1 MRSVTVTADTEV
13 LVVEFRVTVGLGQDT
28 VDTAVLDAR
37 AAALQRQLTD
47 VPGAGSGPVAV
58 VVDPVKAAVQV
69 VVGVDAG
76 DALTAAQRA
85 LAVTSR
91 ALHDTGLAPP
101 ATIVTAEAE
110 AVPDP
115 AVEQPRQ
122 PHPVAA
128 PAGSSDATST
138 S

>member
-1 MRSVTVTADTEV
+1 M
-13 LVVEFRVTVGLGQDT
+13 EFRVTVGLGQDT
-28 VDTAVLDAR
+28 LETAVLDAR

-47 VPGAGSGPVAV
+47 VHGGGGGPVAV

-69 VVGVDAG
+69 VVGVDAE

-91 ALHDTGLAPP
+91 ALHDTGLAAPV
-101 ATIVTAEAE
+101 TIVTAEAE

-128 PAGSSDATST
+128 TAESSAATST
-138 S
+138 N